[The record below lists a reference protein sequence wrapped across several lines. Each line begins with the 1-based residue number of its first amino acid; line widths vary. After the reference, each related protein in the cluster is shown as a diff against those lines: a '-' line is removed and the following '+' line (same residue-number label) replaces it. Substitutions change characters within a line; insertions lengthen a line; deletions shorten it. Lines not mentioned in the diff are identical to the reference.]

1 MRYNGKKEIVFAVRY
16 AKRHKNKWEDTNMKK
31 VLALVLVMM
40 MAFCISAMAEETPV
54 LGFLPPAMTSPFY
67 ASCIEGAQPVADAL
81 GYELKVLAPPSEDDY
96 ATQTSMMEDF
106 ITQGVAGIAV
116 CGINLEALKP
126 AIAKANEAG
135 IPVVMFN
142 TITELDGVDVYA
154 YSGYNQYNG
163 GAKIADWVNEQ
174 TDGTAKVAI
183 IEGLPSDYTTQ
194 RMGGF
199 VDRAAEAYPGIELV
213 ASQPGDWV
221 REKGMNAAMDM
232 IQAHPE
238 ISVIYGLSDE
248 MALGAVQACK
258 QLGRDDIICVGLDGN
273 PNAFESVKAGELTAT
288 LDCGPVAIGANAI
301 KALDDAIH
309 GVAREDKV
317 IEAETTVVDAT
328 IVDNYIK

>member
-1 MRYNGKKEIVFAVRY
+1 
-16 AKRHKNKWEDTNMKK
+16 MKK
-31 VLALVLVMM
+31 VLVLVLAMLMVLTSS
-40 MAFCISAMAEETPV
+40 AFAADQ

-67 ASCIEGAQPVADAL
+67 ASCIEGATPVADAL
-81 GYELKVLAPPSEDDY
+81 GYELEILAPPSEDDY

-106 ITQGVAGIAV
+106 ITNGVKGIAV

-126 AIAKANEAG
+126 AIKKANEAG

-163 GAKIADWVNEQ
+163 GGKIADWVNEKMN
-174 TDGTAKVAI
+174 GEAKVAI

-199 VDRAAEAYPGIELV
+199 VDKCKEAYPGIEVV
-213 ASQPGDWV
+213 ATQPGDWV

-238 ISVIYGLSDE
+238 INVIYGLSDE

-258 QLGRDDIICVGLDGN
+258 QLNRDDIICIGLDGN
-273 PNAFESVKAGELTAT
+273 PNAKEAVKAGELDGT

-301 KALDDAIH
+301 KALADAID
-309 GVAREDKV
+309 GVERTDKI
-317 IEAETTVVDAT
+317 IEAETTVVDSSN
-328 IVDNYIK
+328 VDQFL

>member
-1 MRYNGKKEIVFAVRY
+1 
-16 AKRHKNKWEDTNMKK
+16 MKK
-31 VLALVLVMM
+31 VLALVLVMLLVV
-40 MAFCISAMAEETPV
+40 ASAAVAEGV
-54 LGFLPPAMTSPFY
+54 IGFLPPAMTSPFY
-67 ASCIEGAQPVADAL
+67 ASCIEGATPVAEAL
-81 GYELKVLAPPSEDDY
+81 GYELKVLAPPAEDDY

-106 ITQGVAGIAV
+106 ITQGVKGIAV

-126 AIAKANEAG
+126 AIEKANEAG

-142 TITELDGVDVYA
+142 TITELEGVDVYA

-163 GAKIADWVNEQ
+163 GAKIADWVNTQ
-174 TDGTAKVAI
+174 TNGEAKVAI

-199 VDRAAEAYPGIELV
+199 VDRAKEAYPGIEVV

-221 REKGMNAAMDM
+221 RETGMNAAMDM

-248 MALGAVQACK
+248 MALGAYQACQ
-258 QLGRDDIICVGLDGN
+258 QLGRGDIITVGLDGN
-273 PNAFESVKAGELTAT
+273 PNALESVKAGELTAT

-301 KALDDAIH
+301 KALAEAID
-309 GVAREDKV
+309 GVERTEKV
-317 IEAETTVVDAT
+317 IEAETTVVDIT
-328 IVDNYIK
+328 LVDNFLK

>member
-1 MRYNGKKEIVFAVRY
+1 
-16 AKRHKNKWEDTNMKK
+16 MKK
-31 VLALVLVMM
+31 ALALVLVLLIALTSS
-40 MAFCISAMAEETPV
+40 AFAADK

-67 ASCIEGAQPVADAL
+67 ASCIEGATPVAEAL
-81 GYELKVLAPPSEDDY
+81 GYELEVLAPPSEDDY

-106 ITQGVAGIAV
+106 ITNGVKGIAV

-163 GAKIADWVNEQ
+163 GGKIADWVNEKMN
-174 TDGTAKVAI
+174 GEANVAI

-199 VDRAAEAYPGIELV
+199 VDKCAEAYPGIKVV
-213 ASQPGDWV
+213 ATQPGDWV

-238 ISVIYGLSDE
+238 INVIYGLSDE

-258 QLGRDDIICVGLDGN
+258 QLNRDDIICIGLDGN
-273 PNAFESVKAGELTAT
+273 PNAKEAVKAGELDGT

-301 KALDDAIH
+301 KALAEAIS
-309 GVAREDKV
+309 GEARDEKI
-317 IEAETTVVDAT
+317 IEAETTVVD
-328 IVDNYIK
+328 IDNVDQFL

>member
-1 MRYNGKKEIVFAVRY
+1 
-16 AKRHKNKWEDTNMKK
+16 MKK
-31 VLALVLVMM
+31 VLVLVLAMLMVLTSS
-40 MAFCISAMAEETPV
+40 AFAADT

-67 ASCIEGAQPVADAL
+67 AACIQGATPVATAL
-81 GYELKVLAPPSEDDY
+81 GYELVVMAPESEDDY
-96 ATQTSMMEDF
+96 ATQTSMMEDM
-106 ITQGVAGIAV
+106 IQQGVKGIAV

-142 TITELDGVDVYA
+142 TITELEGVDVYA

-163 GAKIADWVNEQ
+163 GGKIADWVNAQ
-174 TDGTAKVAI
+174 TGGNAVAAI
-183 IEGLPSDYTTQ
+183 IEGLPSDFTTQ

-199 VDRAAEAYPGIELV
+199 VDKCASDYPEITVV
-213 ASQPGDWV
+213 ATQPGDWV

-248 MALGAVQACK
+248 MTLGAVQACK
-258 QLGRDDIICVGLDGN
+258 QLNRTDIICVGLDGN

-288 LDCGPVAIGANAI
+288 LSCGPVEIGANAI
-301 KALDDAIH
+301 KALTDAIN
-309 GVAREDKV
+309 GVAREEKV
-317 IEAETTVVDAT
+317 IEAATVVVDAT
-328 IVDNYIK
+328 LVDDYL

>member
-1 MRYNGKKEIVFAVRY
+1 
-16 AKRHKNKWEDTNMKK
+16 MKK
-31 VLALVLVMM
+31 VISLCLVLVLVLAMCTC
-40 MAFCISAMAEETPV
+40 AFAESKK

-67 ASCIEGAQPVADAL
+67 ASCIEGATPVAEAF
-81 GYELKVLAPPSEDDY
+81 GYELVIMAPESEDDY

-106 ITQGVAGIAV
+106 ITQGVDGIAV
-116 CGINLEALKP
+116 CGINLDALIP
-126 AIAKANEAG
+126 AIEKANAAG
-135 IPVVMFN
+135 VPVVMFN
-142 TITELDGVDVYA
+142 TITELEGVNVYA

-163 GAKIADWVNEQ
+163 GGKIADWVNVQ
-174 TDGTAKVAI
+174 TEGKANVAI

-199 VDRAAEAYPGIELV
+199 VDKCAAEYPEVKLV

-238 ISVIYGLSDE
+238 INVIYGLSDE

-258 QLGRDDIICVGLDGN
+258 QLNRDDIICVGLDGN

-301 KALDDAIH
+301 KALVDAIN
-309 GVAREDKV
+309 GVERTDKV
-317 IEAETTVVDAT
+317 IEAETTVVDST
-328 IVDNYIK
+328 LVDNYIK

>member
-1 MRYNGKKEIVFAVRY
+1 
-16 AKRHKNKWEDTNMKK
+16 MKK

-40 MAFCISAMAEETPV
+40 MAFCFSAMAEETPI

-81 GYELKVLAPPSEDDY
+81 GYELSVLAPPSEDDY

-126 AIAKANEAG
+126 AITKANEAG

-142 TITELDGVDVYA
+142 TITELEGVDVYA

-174 TDGTAKVAI
+174 TGGTAKVAI

-317 IEAETTVVDAT
+317 IEAETTVVDIT
-328 IVDNYIK
+328 LVDNYIK

>member
-1 MRYNGKKEIVFAVRY
+1 
-16 AKRHKNKWEDTNMKK
+16 MKK
-31 VLALVLVMM
+31 IISLCLVLVIVLAMCTC
-40 MAFCISAMAEETPV
+40 AFADSKKLV
-54 LGFLPPAMTSPFY
+54 FLPPAMTSPFY
-67 ASCIEGAQPVADAL
+67 ASCIKGAEPVAVAL
-81 GYELKVLAPPSEDDY
+81 GYELEVLAPKSEDDY
-96 ATQTSMMEDF
+96 EGYTSLMEDA
-106 ITQGVAGIAV
+106 ITSGAAGLACCCID
-116 CGINLEALKP
+116 LEAVTSGVK
-126 AIAKANEAG
+126 KANEAG

-163 GAKIADWVNEQ
+163 GGKIADWVNEK
-174 TDGTAKVAI
+174 TGGKANVAI

-199 VDRAAEAYPGIELV
+199 VDRCAEKYPEIVLV

-221 REKGMNAAMDM
+221 RETGMNAAMDM

-238 ISVIYGLSDE
+238 INVIYGLSDE

-258 QLGRDDIICVGLDGN
+258 QLNRDDIICVGLDGN

-301 KALDDAIH
+301 KYLVDAIN
-309 GVAREDKV
+309 GVALEDPIV
-317 IEAETTVVDAT
+317 EAETTVVDIS
-328 IVDNYIK
+328 IVDDYLG

>member
-1 MRYNGKKEIVFAVRY
+1 
-16 AKRHKNKWEDTNMKK
+16 MKK
-31 VLALVLVMM
+31 VFALVIALMLALTS
-40 MAFCISAMAEETPV
+40 MAFAEGQ

-67 ASCIEGAQPVADAL
+67 ASCIEGATPVADAL
-81 GYELKVLAPPSEDDY
+81 GYELVIMAPESEDDY

-106 ITQGVAGIAV
+106 ITQGVKGIAV

-163 GAKIADWVNEQ
+163 GAKIADWVNEK
-174 TDGTAKVAI
+174 TGGKAVVAI

-199 VDRAAEAYPGIELV
+199 VDKCKEAYPDITVV
-213 ASQPGDWV
+213 ATQPGDWV

-238 ISVIYGLSDE
+238 INVIYGLSDE

-258 QLGRDDIICVGLDGN
+258 QLNRDDILCVGLDGN
-273 PNAFESVKAGELTAT
+273 PNAKEAVKAGELDGT

-301 KALDDAIH
+301 KALADAID
-309 GVAREDKV
+309 GVERTEKV
-317 IEAETTVVDAT
+317 IEAETTVVDST
-328 IVDNYIK
+328 NVDEFL

>member
-1 MRYNGKKEIVFAVRY
+1 
-16 AKRHKNKWEDTNMKK
+16 
-31 VLALVLVMM
+31 
-40 MAFCISAMAEETPV
+40 MAPE
-54 LGFLPPAMTSPFY
+54 
-67 ASCIEGAQPVADAL
+67 
-81 GYELKVLAPPSEDDY
+81 SEDDY

-106 ITQGVAGIAV
+106 ITQGVKGIAV
-116 CGINLEALKP
+116 CGINLDALIP
-126 AIAKANEAG
+126 AIKKANEAN

-163 GAKIADWVNEQ
+163 GAKIADWVNEK
-174 TDGTAKVAI
+174 TGGKAVVAI

-199 VDRAAEAYPGIELV
+199 VDRCAEAYPEITVV

-258 QLGRDDIICVGLDGN
+258 QLNREDIICVGLDGN

-301 KALDDAIH
+301 KALADAID
-309 GVAREDKV
+309 GVAREEKV
-317 IEAETTVVDAT
+317 IEAETTVVDSSL
-328 IVDNYIK
+328 VDNYIK

>member
-1 MRYNGKKEIVFAVRY
+1 
-16 AKRHKNKWEDTNMKK
+16 MKK
-31 VLALVLVMM
+31 ALALVLVLL
-40 MAFCISAMAEETPV
+40 MALTSSAFAADQ

-67 ASCIEGAQPVADAL
+67 ASCIEGATPVAEAL
-81 GYELKVLAPPSEDDY
+81 GYELVIMAPESEDDY

-106 ITQGVAGIAV
+106 ITQGVKGIAV
-116 CGINLEALKP
+116 CGINLDALIPGIK
-126 AIAKANEAG
+126 KANEAG

-163 GAKIADWVNEQ
+163 GAKIADWVNEK
-174 TDGTAKVAI
+174 TGGTAKVAI

-199 VDRAAEAYPGIELV
+199 VDRAKEKYPNIEVV
-213 ASQPGDWV
+213 ATQPGDWV

-232 IQAHPE
+232 LQAHPD
-238 ISVIYGLSDE
+238 INVIYGLSDE
-248 MALGAVQACK
+248 MALGAVQAAK
-258 QLGRDDIICVGLDGN
+258 QLGRDDIIIVGLDGN

-301 KALDDAIH
+301 LAIVEALDN
-309 GVAREDKV
+309 VPREEKV
-317 IEAETTVVDAT
+317 IEAETTVVDIT
-328 IVDNYIK
+328 LVDKFIK

>member
-1 MRYNGKKEIVFAVRY
+1 
-16 AKRHKNKWEDTNMKK
+16 MKK

-40 MAFCISAMAEETPV
+40 MAFCASAMAEETPV

-126 AIAKANEAG
+126 AITKANEAG

-142 TITELDGVDVYA
+142 TITELEGVNVYA

-174 TDGTAKVAI
+174 TGGTAKVAI

-301 KALDDAIH
+301 KALDDAIN
-309 GVAREDKV
+309 GIAREDKV

-328 IVDNYIK
+328 IVDNYLK

>member
-1 MRYNGKKEIVFAVRY
+1 
-16 AKRHKNKWEDTNMKK
+16 MKK
-31 VLALVLVMM
+31 VLAIVLVMLM
-40 MAFCISAMAEETPV
+40 VLSAAAMAEGK

-67 ASCIEGAQPVADAL
+67 ASCIEGATPVAEAL
-81 GYELKVLAPPSEDDY
+81 GYELVIMAPESEDDY

-116 CGINLEALKP
+116 CGINLDALIP
-126 AIAKANEAG
+126 AIKKANEAG
-135 IPVVMFN
+135 VPVVMFN
-142 TITELDGVDVYA
+142 TITELEGADVYA

-163 GAKIADWVNEQ
+163 GAKIADWVNEK
-174 TDGTAKVAI
+174 TGGEAVVAI

-199 VDRAAEAYPGIELV
+199 VDRAAEAYPGITVV

-238 ISVIYGLSDE
+238 INVIYGLSDE

-258 QLGRDDIICVGLDGN
+258 QLNRDDIICVGLDGN
-273 PNAFESVKAGELTAT
+273 PNAKESVKAGELDGT

-301 KALDDAIH
+301 KALADAID
-309 GVAREDKV
+309 GVAREEKV
-317 IEAETTVVDAT
+317 IEAETTVVDST
-328 IVDNYIK
+328 NVDQFL

>member
-1 MRYNGKKEIVFAVRY
+1 
-16 AKRHKNKWEDTNMKK
+16 MKK
-31 VLALVLVMM
+31 ALALVLVLMI
-40 MAFCISAMAEETPV
+40 ALASTALAADQ

-67 ASCIEGAQPVADAL
+67 ASCIEGATPVADAL
-81 GYELKVLAPPSEDDY
+81 GYELVIMAPESEDDY
-96 ATQTSMMEDF
+96 ATQTSMMEDL
-106 ITQGVAGIAV
+106 ITQGVKGIAV
-116 CGINLEALKP
+116 CGINLDALIP
-126 AIAKANEAG
+126 AIKKANEAG
-135 IPVVMFN
+135 VPVVMFN
-142 TITELDGVDVYA
+142 TITELEGADVYA

-163 GAKIADWVNEQ
+163 GAKIADWVNEK
-174 TDGTAKVAI
+174 TDGKAVVAI

-199 VDRAAEAYPGIELV
+199 VDRCAEAYPDITVV

-258 QLGRDDIICVGLDGN
+258 QLNREDIICVGLDGN

-301 KALDDAIH
+301 KALAEAID
-309 GVAREDKV
+309 GVARDEKV
-317 IEAETTVVDAT
+317 IEAETTVVDAS
-328 IVDNYIK
+328 IVDNFIK

>member
-1 MRYNGKKEIVFAVRY
+1 
-16 AKRHKNKWEDTNMKK
+16 MKK
-31 VLALVLVMM
+31 LLAIVLVLMM
-40 MAFCISAMAEETPV
+40 VLSCAALAEGK

-67 ASCIEGAQPVADAL
+67 ASCIEGATPVADAL
-81 GYELKVLAPPSEDDY
+81 GYELEILAPPSEDDY

-106 ITQGVAGIAV
+106 
-116 CGINLEALKP
+116 LEALKP
-126 AIAKANEAG
+126 AIKKANEAG

-163 GAKIADWVNEQ
+163 GGKIADWVNEKMN
-174 TDGTAKVAI
+174 GEAKVAI

-199 VDRAAEAYPGIELV
+199 VDKCKEAYPGIEVV
-213 ASQPGDWV
+213 ATQPGDWV

-238 ISVIYGLSDE
+238 INVIYGLSDE

-258 QLGRDDIICVGLDGN
+258 QLNRDDIICIGLDGN
-273 PNAFESVKAGELTAT
+273 PNAKEAVKAGELDGT

-301 KALDDAIH
+301 KALADAID
-309 GVAREDKV
+309 GVARDEKI
-317 IEAETTVVDAT
+317 IEAETTVVDST
-328 IVDNYIK
+328 NVDQFL

>member
-1 MRYNGKKEIVFAVRY
+1 
-16 AKRHKNKWEDTNMKK
+16 MKK
-31 VLALVLVMM
+31 VLAIVLAMLMVLS
-40 MAFCISAMAEETPV
+40 CSALAADQ

-67 ASCIEGAQPVADAL
+67 ASCIEGATPVATAL
-81 GYELKVLAPPSEDDY
+81 GYELVIMAPEAEDDY
-96 ATQTSMMEDF
+96 ATQTSMMEDM
-106 ITQGVAGIAV
+106 ITQGVKGIAV
-116 CGINLEALKP
+116 CGINLDALIP
-126 AIAKANEAG
+126 AIKKANEAG
-135 IPVVMFN
+135 VPVVMFN
-142 TITELDGVDVYA
+142 TITEIEGAEVYA

-163 GAKIADWVNEQ
+163 GGKIADWVNAQ
-174 TDGTAKVAI
+174 TGGNAVAAI

-199 VDRAAEAYPGIELV
+199 VDKCKEAYPGITVV

-238 ISVIYGLSDE
+238 INVIYGLSDE

-258 QLGRDDIICVGLDGN
+258 QLNRTDIICVGLDGN

-301 KALDDAIH
+301 KALGEAIN
-309 GVAREDKV
+309 GVAREEKV
-317 IEAETTVVDAT
+317 IEAETTVVDIT
-328 IVDNYIK
+328 LVDAYIK

>member
-1 MRYNGKKEIVFAVRY
+1 
-16 AKRHKNKWEDTNMKK
+16 MKK
-31 VLALVLVMM
+31 ALALVLVLLIALTSS
-40 MAFCISAMAEETPV
+40 AFAADK

-67 ASCIEGAQPVADAL
+67 ASCIEGATPVADAL
-81 GYELKVLAPPSEDDY
+81 GYELVIMAPESEDDY

-106 ITQGVAGIAV
+106 ITQGVKGIAV
-116 CGINLEALKP
+116 CGINLDALIP
-126 AIAKANEAG
+126 AIKKANEAG

-142 TITELDGVDVYA
+142 TITELEGADVYA

-163 GAKIADWVNEQ
+163 GAKIADWVNEKMN
-174 TDGTAKVAI
+174 GEAVVAI

-199 VDRAAEAYPGIELV
+199 VDKCKESYPGITVV
-213 ASQPGDWV
+213 ATQPGDWV

-238 ISVIYGLSDE
+238 INVIYGLSDE

-258 QLGRDDIICVGLDGN
+258 QLNRDDIICVGLDGN
-273 PNAFESVKAGELTAT
+273 PNAKEAVKAGELDGT

-301 KALDDAIH
+301 KALADAID
-309 GVAREDKV
+309 GVARDEKI
-317 IEAETTVVDAT
+317 IEAETTVVDST
-328 IVDNYIK
+328 NVDQFL